1 MCSNAVSELEQLVR
15 QLESINRNLERISF
29 ALEVLIDI
37 LDRYGR

>member
-15 QLESINRNLERISF
+15 QLEGINRNLERISF